1 MNFSYLDVII
11 IFLYI
16 IGVAAFGII
25 KGGRQK
31 SARDY
36 FLSEKAIPWW
46 AVCFAVVATETS
58 ALTFISVP
66 GIAYVSNLNFLQIA
80 AGYIIGRIIVSYL
93 LLPKYF
99 EGELLTAYAYL
110 EKRFGAKTK
119 NFASSVFMITRV
131 FADGVRLYATAIPL
145 AIILKGYNLFTNV
158 PDWQVYSISIIIMA
172 VVTLVYTYTG
182 GVRAV
187 IWTDVIQMFIYIGGG
202 ILALIVL
209 INIIPLNFS
218 ESVSQLSAK
227 GKLNFINFSFENFFS
242 KPYTFIA
249 SLLGGIF
256 LSMASHGTDQLIVQ
270 RLLTTES
277 LKQSQKALITSGF
290 IVFLQFAMFLFAG
303 SLLYVFFGGAE
314 MKSDEVFPK
323 FIIHNMPTGISGIII
338 AGLLAAA
345 MSTLSGSISA
355 LSSTLVGDIYK
366 PYFGKEK
373 TADGS
378 ARRETQLLHVSKI
391 TAFLWTV
398 ILVLSAFIF
407 MNSNQAVV
415 ELGLTIASFT
425 YGGLLG
431 TFLLGIFFRNVR
443 QLDAIIGFTA
453 GLLGMIFIIYFT
465 KIAWTWYIIIG
476 AGFTFLAAGI
486 SNISRNIQTRGPR

>member
-1 MNFSYLDVII
+1 MNFSSLDVII
-11 IFLYI
+11 IILYLV
-16 IGVAAFGII
+16 GVALFGIL

-31 SARDY
+31 TAKDY

-58 ALTFISVP
+58 ALTFISIP
-66 GIAYVSNLNFLQIA
+66 GVAYVSNLNFLQIA
-80 AGYIIGRIIVSYL
+80 IGYIIGRVIVSWF

-110 EKRFGAKTK
+110 GKRFGAKTK
-119 NFASSVFMITRV
+119 NFASTVFMVTRV
-131 FADGVRLYATAIPL
+131 FADGVRLYATAIPI
-145 AIILKGYNLFTNV
+145 AIIFKGYNLFSDT
-158 PDWQVYSISIIIMA
+158 PDWQIYSIAIIIMA
-172 VVTLVYTYTG
+172 AITLIYTYLG

-209 INIIPLNFS
+209 TGLIPGSFGDI
-218 ESVSQLSAK
+218 VSGLSQK
-227 GKLNFINFSFENFFS
+227 GKLEFFNFYWAGDFFS

-277 LKQSQKALITSGF
+277 LKKSQKALIWSGI
-290 IVFLQFAMFLFAG
+290 IVFFQFALFLVIGAMLF
-303 SLLYVFFGGAE
+303 VFFGGE
-314 MKSDEVFPK
+314 VMKSDEVFPK
-323 FIIHNMPTGISGIII
+323 FIIQNMPSGISGIII

-366 PYFGKEK
+366 PYWGKNK
-373 TADGS
+373 TDS
-378 ARRETQLLHVSKI
+378 EMLTVSR
-391 TAFLWTV
+391 V
-398 ILVLSAFIF
+398 IALVWAGILILSAFLF
-407 MNSNQAVV
+407 MNSNKAVV

-431 TFLLGIFFRNVR
+431 TFLLGIFFSKIK
-443 QLDAIIGFTA
+443 QTDAIIGFAA
-453 GLLGMIFIIYFT
+453 GILGMVFIIYFT
-465 KIAWTWYIIIG
+465 KIAWTWYTVIG
-476 AGFTFLAAGI
+476 VIFTIVTA
-486 SNISRNIQTRGPR
+486 NISKIFTTQKT